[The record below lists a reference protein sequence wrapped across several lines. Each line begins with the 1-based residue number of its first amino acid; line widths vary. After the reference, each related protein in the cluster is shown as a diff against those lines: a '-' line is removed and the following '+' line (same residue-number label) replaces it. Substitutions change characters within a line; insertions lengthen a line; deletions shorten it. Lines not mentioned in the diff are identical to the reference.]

1 LEKAQACLAAGETGE
16 AESRARAVC
25 ACVKAAREVAEL
37 EALARAQPQE
47 EDVESIRAELRRRV
61 ARFVVADQ
69 AGASMEDL
77 ERIAAEGDAP

>member
-1 LEKAQACLAAGETGE
+1 
-16 AESRARAVC
+16 
-25 ACVKAAREVAEL
+25 
-37 EALARAQPQE
+37 
-47 EDVESIRAELRRRV
+47 V